1 MVDRGARF
9 EIAIVGGGPAGLSAG
24 LWSARYGHSVVL
36 IDRGDPRNWESRG
49 VNGYLGLPHVLPSA
63 LRAAGRR
70 ECGALGVALLDQ
82 EVTHAAIA
90 DRGCFTLH
98 LDDGTSVHAARL
110 LIAVGVRDVWP
121 DVPGLEQ
128 VYGANAHVCPDCDGY
143 EAKDKHVVVIGSGRR
158 AVSMALAL
166 TTWTDHLI
174 ICTNGHPHDI
184 DERAL
189 FDKLDASGITL
200 LTDAIIGLGRDGDRI
215 NCLQLE
221 NGMELDADKIF
232 FTLAQYP
239 ADDVGVQLGCDRDAG
254 GHILVDEHG
263 ATSVPGV
270 FAAGDITPGSQLAL
284 RAAAGGAVAAMT
296 MHKSLVPDH
305 RKLE

>member
-1 MVDRGARF
+1 VVAKGTAF
-9 EIAIVGGGPAGLSAG
+9 EIAIVGGGPAGLSAA

-36 IDRGDPRNWESRG
+36 MDRGDPRNWESRG
-49 VNGYLGLPHVLPSA
+49 VNGYLGLPGILPSE
-63 LRAAGRR
+63 LRAAGRH
-70 ECGALGVALLDQ
+70 ECGALGVTLADQ
-82 EVTHAAIA
+82 EVTHAEIR
-90 DRGCFTLH
+90 DNGHFIVH
-98 LDDGTSVHAARL
+98 LGNGTSLGAARL
-110 LIAVGVRDVWP
+110 LIAVGVRDLWP

-143 EAKDKHVVVIGSGRR
+143 EASDARVVVIGSGRR

-166 TTWTDHLI
+166 TTWTDQLI

-189 FDKLDASGITL
+189 FDKLDANGITL

-215 NCLQLE
+215 DCLQLA

-239 ADDVGVQLGCDRDAG
+239 ADDVGVQLGCARDAG

-270 FAAGDITPGSQLAL
+270 YASGDITPGTQLAL

-305 RKLE
+305 RRLE

>member
-1 MVDRGARF
+1 MVAHGRF
-9 EIAIVGGGPAGLSAG
+9 FDIAIVGGGPAGLSAG

-36 IDRGDPRNWESRG
+36 MDRGDPRNWESRG
-49 VNGYLGLPHVLPSA
+49 VNGYLGLPGILPSE
-63 LRAAGRR
+63 LRAAGRQ
-70 ECGALGVALLDQ
+70 ECGVLGVTLADQ
-82 EVTHAAIA
+82 EVTHADIQ
-90 DRGCFTLH
+90 DNSRFTVH
-98 LDDGTSVHAARL
+98 LGDGTSVSASRL

-143 EAKDKHVVVIGSGRR
+143 EASNKRVVVIGSGRR

-166 TTWTDHLI
+166 TTWTDQLI

-184 DERAL
+184 DDRAL
-189 FDKLDASGITL
+189 FDKLDANGITL
-200 LTDAIIGLGRDGDRI
+200 LTDAIIGLARDGDRI
-215 NCLQLE
+215 DCLQLA

-239 ADDVGVQLGCDRDAG
+239 ADDVGVQLGCARDAG

-270 FAAGDITPGSQLAL
+270 YAAGDITPGTQLAL